1 MPVQTEEEASGQ
13 EQIFVEQGEAPGWGQ
28 PDGHQVWNEI
38 MVAAL
43 VSMLFCMYQPLYRNI
58 FRLRGKEEEK
68 IFVETG
74 QAPDWGRVKAPTFN
88 GANSS
93 GPGLGTPVAPGTTT
107 MFRYVSTSLIS
118 LPFRTG
124 TGVPAFRLGG

>member
-28 PDGHQVWNEI
+28 PDGHQVRNEI

-58 FRLRGKEEEK
+58 FSLRGKEEEK

-74 QAPDWGRVKAPTFN
+74 QALDCGEGEGTHIQWSQQFGARAGDPSGPRYYNNVPVCLHLSDFSSLQDGDW
-88 GANSS
+88 
-93 GPGLGTPVAPGTTT
+93 GPGL
-107 MFRYVSTSLIS
+107 
-118 LPFRTG
+118 
-124 TGVPAFRLGG
+124 

>member
-28 PDGHQVWNEI
+28 PDGHQVRNEI

-43 VSMLFCMYQPLYRNI
+43 VGMLLCMYRPLYRNI

-74 QAPDWGRVKAPTFN
+74 KAQDCGQGEGTHIQWSQQFGV
-88 GANSS
+88 GAGGPS
-93 GPGLGTPVAPGTTT
+93 GP
-107 MFRYVSTSLIS
+107 RY
-118 LPFRTG
+118 
-124 TGVPAFRLGG
+124 